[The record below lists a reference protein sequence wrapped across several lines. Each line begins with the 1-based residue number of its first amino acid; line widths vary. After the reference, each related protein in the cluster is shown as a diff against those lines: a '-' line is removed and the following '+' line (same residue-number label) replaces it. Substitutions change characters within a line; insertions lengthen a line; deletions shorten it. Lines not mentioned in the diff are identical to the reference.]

1 MYEFGRVGNAIT
13 IWNLEYGITAQGVFK
28 TLDLNEA
35 GKDLEKMTWGAGSVK
50 NPGSWEESSMKN
62 FSDQR
67 TKKIEMR

>member
-1 MYEFGRVGNAIT
+1 MYEFGRVGDAIT

-28 TLDLNEA
+28 TLGLNEA

-50 NPGSWEESSMKN
+50 NRGSWEESSMKDL
-62 FSDQR
+62 SDQR